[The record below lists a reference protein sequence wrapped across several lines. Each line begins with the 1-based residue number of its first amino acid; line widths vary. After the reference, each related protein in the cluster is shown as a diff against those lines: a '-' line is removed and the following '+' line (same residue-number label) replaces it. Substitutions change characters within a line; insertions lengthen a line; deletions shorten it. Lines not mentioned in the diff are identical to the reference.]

1 MITMESTEGILT
13 DAFGDYPIT
22 RVLDFLIYS
31 RDFDYPLTE
40 IAANA
45 NVNFVT
51 LKKIWQRL
59 EASHFVIQTRK
70 IGNAR
75 LYKLNEQNPVVQKLI
90 ELNKE
95 LGMRAIQEMG
105 KKGKRSEISATV
117 PIPT

>member
-1 MITMESTEGILT
+1 MEPTEGILI

-45 NVNFVT
+45 SVNFVT
-51 LKKIWQRL
+51 LKKIWQKL
-59 EASHFVIQTRK
+59 EASGFVVQTRK

-75 LYKLNEQNPVVQKLI
+75 LYKLNVQNPVVQKLL

-95 LGMRAIQEMG
+95 LGMRAMQEME
-105 KKGKRSEISATV
+105 KKSATQRKPPLTV
-117 PIPT
+117 AVAT